1 MANNELSGPV
11 ISTFLAKYILEQ
23 IQPYYSYRFVFIP
36 ETIGSILYLHKHK
49 DKLIKNVKS
58 GYVVTCIGDNGDFSY
73 LKTRAEDQLV
83 DRISIHVLKHLTK
96 NFKTYDFTHRGSDE
110 KTIQLSWN

>member
-1 MANNELSGPV
+1 MSV
-11 ISTFLAKYILEQ
+11 
-23 IQPYYSYRFVFIP
+23 
-36 ETIGSILYLHKHK
+36 LYLHKHK

-83 DRISIHVLKHLTK
+83 DRISIHVLKHFGMKPIEGTK
-96 NFKTYDFTHRGSDE
+96 ILPS
-110 KTIQLSWN
+110 LSTTKICCKSA